1 MNEAASKTVV
11 IVGAGPAGLAA
22 AAQLNQAGATP
33 LVIDKA
39 DRIGGL
45 AARLGCKAVDRCL
58 RCGVCLAAELTAAAP
73 EVHLGTRLTSVTE
86 RPDGLTV
93 ELNSAQGT
101 ERIPATGVIVAVG
114 GAPTNA
120 AGPSQYGY
128 NRLNNVLTGLDMEEM
143 VARGRVVRPSDQT
156 VPRRIAFIQ
165 CVGSRDLRS
174 GQTSCSRIC
183 CAYTLRLCRWL
194 LHNHDD
200 AEIIVFYMDIQNS
213 GRETGRLLSELD
225 GRVEFIRA
233 LPGLIGQTEDNG
245 LTIPFRPEGRLG
257 QDSRRVD
264 LAVLSV
270 GLGCPV
276 DGPDLADR
284 LGLVRNEAGFPVS
297 APEKRV
303 LVAGAAQGPMG
314 LAEAVDSGRRAA
326 GLARGWIGGGR

>member
-1 MNEAASKTVV
+1 MV

-22 AAQLNQAGATP
+22 AAQLNQAGATT

-58 RCGVCLAAELTAAAP
+58 RCGVCLAAELTVAAP
-73 EVHLGTRLTSVTE
+73 EVRLGTRLTSVAKTT
-86 RPDGLTV
+86 DGLTV
-93 ELNSAQGT
+93 ELTSADGT
-101 ERIPATGVIVAVG
+101 ESLPAAGVIVAVG

-128 NRLNNVLTGLDMEEM
+128 NRLNNVITGLDLEEM

-156 VPRRIAFIQ
+156 FPRRIAFIQ

-183 CAYTLRLCRWL
+183 CAYTLKMSRWL
-194 LHNHDD
+194 LHHHDD
-200 AEIIVFYMDIQNS
+200 VEITVFYMDIQNS
-213 GRETGRLLSELD
+213 GRDTDRLLSELA

-233 LPGLIGQTEDNG
+233 LPGLIGQAEDDD
-245 LTIPFRPEGRLG
+245 LSIPFRPEGRLG

-270 GLGCPV
+270 GLGCPA

-284 LGLVRNEAGFPVS
+284 LSLVRNEAGFPVS

-303 LVAGAAQGPMG
+303 LVAGAALGPMG
-314 LAEAVDSGRRAA
+314 LAEAIDSGRRAA
-326 GLARGWIGGGR
+326 GLALGWIGGGR